1 MKVYHGSPTK
11 IQGDYIK
18 PNKPF
23 DLDSYEERVFVTE
36 DYITALLYCVNP
48 IKSYFKAK
56 GIEADARTFS
66 SYIEFDKKP
75 IKIYELYEGFFEEL
89 FNTSA
94 YIYISDVPNDRL
106 TPTTSPISEYMVKG
120 EVQIEEIIEIKNV
133 WQELK
138 NLLSNN
144 ELEVVFYKDW
154 DYKKRY
160 IYFEHYIETRAESCK
175 SQEELQFF
183 WNKFRIK
190 GKVK

>member
-18 PNKPF
+18 PNKSF

-106 TPTTSPISEYMVKG
+106 IPTTSPISE
-120 EVQIEEIIEIKNV
+120 
-133 WQELK
+133 
-138 NLLSNN
+138 
-144 ELEVVFYKDW
+144 
-154 DYKKRY
+154 
-160 IYFEHYIETRAESCK
+160 
-175 SQEELQFF
+175 
-183 WNKFRIK
+183 
-190 GKVK
+190 